1 MNKRMIQML
10 AIVLVVVALLGFYK
24 FQQVS
29 AAIKG
34 GKAYQPPPETV
45 TTVVAGSDRW
55 ATTID
60 AVGSIAPMQGVTLS
74 ADLPGVVDRIAFQ
87 SGARVAKGQ
96 VLIALDARQER
107 AQLASAEARRELA
120 KLSLDRARTL
130 LGQNAIA
137 QADFDQV
144 AAQYKQADA
153 AVNEVLASID
163 RKTIRAPFAGH
174 TGIRVV
180 NLGEYVHA
188 GDPIVPL
195 QSTDAV
201 FVDFSVPQQ
210 NMDILKVGAVV
221 RISASD
227 GDSDSRTF
235 TGRVTAINPVV
246 DDATRNFQV
255 QATVANPGGHLRG
268 GMYVTVKVVTGKG
281 DAIVALPIT
290 AINYAPYGNSVFI
303 VEDIKGPD
311 GKSYKGVRQQFVKL
325 GRAEGDQVAVLSGV
339 KAGQEIATSGVFKLR
354 PGAAVTVN
362 NTVTPSNSPSPKPED
377 S

>member
-10 AIVLVVVALLGFYK
+10 AVVLVVVAILGFIK
-24 FQQVS
+24 FQQIS
-29 AAIKG
+29 AAIAG

-60 AVGSIAPMQGVTLS
+60 AVGSVAPVRGVTLS
-74 ADLPGVVDRIAFQ
+74 ADLPGVVDRIAFE
-87 SGARVAKGQ
+87 SGTRVGKGQ
-96 VLIALDARQER
+96 VLVALDARQER

-120 KLSLDRARTL
+120 KLSLDRSKAL
-130 LGQNAIA
+130 LEQQAIA

-153 AVNEVLASID
+153 AVNEVLASVE
-163 RKTIRAPFAGH
+163 RKTIRAPFSGV

-180 NLGEYVHA
+180 NLGEYVHT

-195 QSTDAV
+195 QSADAV
-201 FVDFSVPQQ
+201 YIDFSVPQQ
-210 NMDILKVGAVV
+210 QIDALKVGAVMHV
-221 RISASD
+221 ASGD
-227 GDSDSRTF
+227 GRTF

-246 DDATRNFQV
+246 DSDTRNVQV
-255 QATVANPGGHLRG
+255 QATVANPRGELRG
-268 GMYVTVKVVTGKG
+268 GMYVTVKVVTGAG
-281 DAIVALPIT
+281 DPIVALPTT
-290 AINYAPYGNSVFI
+290 AINYAPYGNSIFI

-311 GKSYKGVRQQFVKL
+311 GKTYKGVRQQFVQI
-325 GRAEGDQVAVLSGV
+325 GRAEGDQVAVLTGV
-339 KAGQEIATSGVFKLR
+339 KAGQEVVTSGVFKLR
-354 PGAAVTVN
+354 PGAAVIVN
-362 NTVTPSNSPSPKPED
+362 NKVTPSNSPNPKPED